1 MTKITSGE
9 EKKTTALYCRTSTS
23 MQKLGLDAQVRALRR
38 YCVQKEIVDYVIYED
53 DGVSGAK
60 ASRPALD
67 RMMKDV
73 SDGKIERV
81 IVYSFS
87 RYARSTSHLLRA
99 LETFKSLNVA
109 FVSTTENL
117 DTNTPLGVA
126 IFSIISS
133 ISQLERDLIR
143 ERVINGLRA
152 AKEHG
157 VKIGR
162 KKTRPS
168 ALIRRLRSKG
178 LTFAEISR
186 LANCS
191 QGSVSVELKEWE
203 KEKAEGV
210 EQKFED
216 EEISDELLENIQKKS
231 EPQNP
236 SEETPPLPVP
246 VIRY

>member
-1 MTKITSGE
+1 MKNNEMKI
-9 EKKTTALYCRTSTS
+9 TALYARTSTT
-23 MQKLGLDAQVRALRR
+23 MQASGLDAQTRALRR
-38 YCVQKEIVDYVIYED
+38 YCSSHGIKDYVIYED
-53 DGVSGAK
+53 DGISGAK

-73 SDGKIERV
+73 DDGKIEKV

-87 RYARSTSHLLRA
+87 RYARSTSHLLKA
-99 LETFKSLNVA
+99 LEKFKSLNVA

-133 ISQLERDLIR
+133 IAQLERDLIR
-143 ERVINGLRA
+143 ERVINGLKA
-152 AKEHG
+152 AKERG

-178 LTFAEISR
+178 LTFRQISE

-191 QGSVSVELKEWE
+191 QGSVALEIKEWD
-203 KEKAEGV
+203 KEKSKGINRNL
-210 EQKFED
+210 D
-216 EEISDELLENIQKKS
+216 ENITQELSLRNNVKLNIEKIL
-231 EPQNP
+231 P
-236 SEETPPLPVP
+236 PPLPIP
-246 VIRY
+246 VVRF

>member
-1 MTKITSGE
+1 MTDKNK
-9 EKKTTALYCRTSTS
+9 EKKITALYARTSTV
-23 MQKLGLDAQVRALRR
+23 MQASGLDAQIRALRR
-38 YCVQKEIVDYVIYED
+38 YCSSHEITDYVIYED
-53 DGVSGAK
+53 DGISGAK
-60 ASRPALD
+60 ISRPALD
-67 RMMKDV
+67 RMMEDV
-73 SDGKIERV
+73 KSGKIERV

-87 RYARSTSHLLRA
+87 RYARSTSHLLKA
-99 LETFKSLNVA
+99 LETFKALNIA

-133 ISQLERDLIR
+133 IAQLERDLIR

-152 AKEHG
+152 AKERG

-178 LTFAEISR
+178 LTFAEIAR

-191 QGSVSVELKEWE
+191 QGSVSVEMKEWQ
-203 KEKAEGV
+203 KEKDQGK
-210 EQKFED
+210 EQLFEHD
-216 EEISDELLENIQKKS
+216 EISDELIKNKLPEKENSQEI
-231 EPQNP
+231 EI
-236 SEETPPLPVP
+236 PPLPVQ
-246 VIRY
+246 VVRF

>member
-1 MTKITSGE
+1 
-9 EKKTTALYCRTSTS
+9 
-23 MQKLGLDAQVRALRR
+23 MQISGLDAQVRALRR
-38 YCVQKEIVDYVIYED
+38 YCAQNDITDYVIYED

-73 SDGKIERV
+73 EDGKIERV

-133 ISQLERDLIR
+133 IAQLERDLIR
-143 ERVINGLRA
+143 ERVINGLKA
-152 AKEHG
+152 AKERG
-157 VKIGR
+157 VHIGR

-178 LTFAEISR
+178 LTFRAIAE

-191 QGSVSVELKEWE
+191 QGSVALEMKAWE
-203 KEKAEGV
+203 KEKAEGIERDLDAEIQEELQPTTV
-210 EQKFED
+210 RKKEEED
-216 EEISDELLENIQKKS
+216 SD
-231 EPQNP
+231 P
-236 SEETPPLPVP
+236 PPLPVP
-246 VIRY
+246 VVRF